1 MADLDKKQNGASP
14 VDQTKD
20 MDNMIEDAS
29 NNRDK
34 YISDLEKDLD
44 RGQELYTGFG
54 FGSVDAGST
63 NLAETSKTQPIHKV
77 SDENNPEKV
86 VNVSNINRDGSKV
99 FEADGAGIARDNDK
113 KVRVDDDKNIAPKA
127 KVNNDI
133 VSHREVPEDTKVVIE
148 PDNGDVVYTET
159 SVDARVQKPK
169 VVVEEETSNTKSY
182 HGVDLPIDKESAVD
196 VPSDYQL
203 AGVYYGNDFREDN
216 RSYLVG
222 PYQTDAYS
230 IKRHYKSQAKYKKNG
245 LPIKKIALGVAAIAG
260 VVWFMKDD
268 DKRFWN

>member
-14 VDQTKD
+14 VDQTED

-29 NNRDK
+29 NDRDK

-54 FGSVDAGST
+54 FGSVDASST
-63 NLAETSKTQPIHKV
+63 NLTETSKTQSIPKV
-77 SDENNPEKV
+77 SDENSQEKV
-86 VNVSNINRDGSKV
+86 VAVGNINKDESKV
-99 FEADGAGIARDNDK
+99 FEADGAGIARDNVK
-113 KVRVDDDKNIAPKA
+113 KVRAHDDKNIAPKA
-127 KVNNDI
+127 KVNNDL
-133 VSHREVPEDTKVVIE
+133 VSRREVPEDTKVVIK

-159 SVDARVQKPK
+159 SADARVQKPK
-169 VVVEEETSNTKSY
+169 VVVEEEIVDTNIY

-245 LPIKKIALGVAAIAG
+245 LPIKKIALGVTALAG
-260 VVWFMKDD
+260 VVWLMKDD
-268 DKRFWN
+268 DKKFWD

>member
-14 VDQTKD
+14 VDQTED

-54 FGSVDAGST
+54 FGGANVGGDNIVDAR
-63 NLAETSKTQPIHKV
+63 KTQPV
-77 SDENNPEKV
+77 PRMSDENNPEKV
-86 VNVSNINRDGSKV
+86 VNVSNINRDESKV

-113 KVRVDDDKNIAPKA
+113 KVRVHDDKNIAPK
-127 KVNNDI
+127 VSNDV
-133 VSHREVPEDTKVVIE
+133 VSRREVPEDTKVVIK

-169 VVVEEETSNTKSY
+169 VVVEEEIVDTNIY

-222 PYQTDAYS
+222 PYQTDTYS
-230 IKRHYKSQAKYKKNG
+230 IKRHYKSQAKYNKGG
-245 LPIKKIALGVAAIAG
+245 LPIKKIALGVAALAG
-260 VVWFMKDD
+260 VVWLMKDN
-268 DKRFWN
+268 DKRFWD

>member
-14 VDQTKD
+14 VDQTED
-20 MDNMIEDAS
+20 MGDMIEDAS

-54 FGSVDAGST
+54 FGGVDDSS
-63 NLAETSKTQPIHKV
+63 NLAETSKTQSIPRV
-77 SDENNPEKV
+77 NDENSQEKIV
-86 VNVSNINRDGSKV
+86 AVSNINKDESKV
-99 FEADGAGIARDNDK
+99 FEADGAGIARENDK

-127 KVNNDI
+127 KVNNNL
-133 VSHREVPEDTKVVIE
+133 VSHREVPEDTKVVIK

-169 VVVEEETSNTKSY
+169 VVVEEEIVDTNIY
-182 HGVDLPIDKESAVD
+182 HGVDLPIDKEIAVD

-222 PYQTDAYS
+222 PYQTDTYS
-230 IKRHYKSQAKYKKNG
+230 IKRHYKSQAKYKKSG
-245 LPIKKIALGVAAIAG
+245 LPIKKIALGVAALAG
-260 VVWFMKDD
+260 VVWLMKDD
-268 DKRFWN
+268 DKRFWD